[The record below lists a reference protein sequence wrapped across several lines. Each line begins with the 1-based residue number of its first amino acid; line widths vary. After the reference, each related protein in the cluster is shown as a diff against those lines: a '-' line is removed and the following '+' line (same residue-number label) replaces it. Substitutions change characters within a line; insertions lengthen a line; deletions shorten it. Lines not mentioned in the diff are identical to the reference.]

1 MRLLM
6 LLGDIPLLL
15 LLLLLTVQ
23 TGYSRVIDRAY
34 GRLLQVRLPRWS
46 SAGLRRHTY
55 GCIALQ
61 WLNLLMVVVASL
73 MIQTMATA

>member
-6 LLGDIPLLL
+6 LLCDIPLLL

-34 GRLLQVRLPRWS
+34 GCLLQVRLPRWS
-46 SAGLRRHTY
+46 SAGLRRRTY
-55 GCIALQ
+55 GGIALQ
-61 WLNLLMVVVASL
+61 WLNLLIVVVASL
-73 MIQTMATA
+73 RIQTMATA